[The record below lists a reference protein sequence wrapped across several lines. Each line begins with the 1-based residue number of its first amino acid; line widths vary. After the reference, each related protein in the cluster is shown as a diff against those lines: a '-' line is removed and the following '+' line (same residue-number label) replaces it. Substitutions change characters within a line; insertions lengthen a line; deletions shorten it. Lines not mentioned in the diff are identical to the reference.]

1 MKKKINIKRFALT
14 GVLIAFKENR
24 ITLNQ
29 VIEFIEDEY
38 KKELRS
44 W

>member
-1 MKKKINIKRFALT
+1 MKKKINIKKFALT

-29 VIEFIEDEY
+29 VIEFIEIINAY
-38 KKELRS
+38 KNETI
-44 W
+44 